1 MMYYLLQEI
10 FLELQCSKEVCI
22 MQINKISNQQQ
33 SFGKLLSGSSLKR
46 TLGPDRQDL
55 INKYNYIKSYIW
67 QESLHKMNYVD
78 IILDYSMGDGFY
90 GVIRNKERKIP
101 TMLKNYYCKVN
112 TSDNALKIFKDWVSQ
127 WNQRFA
133 K

>member
-1 MMYYLLQEI
+1 
-10 FLELQCSKEVCI
+10 

-46 TLGPDRQDL
+46 TLAPDRQDL

-101 TMLKNYYCKVN
+101 IMLKNYYCKVN

>member
-1 MMYYLLQEI
+1 MYYLLQEI

-33 SFGKLLSGSSLKR
+33 SFGKLLSGGSLKR
-46 TLGPDRQDL
+46 TLAPDRQDL
-55 INKYNYIKSYIW
+55 INKYNFIKSYIW
-67 QESLHKMNYVD
+67 QENLHKMNYVD

-90 GVIRNKERKIP
+90 GIIRNKERKIP
-101 TMLKNYYCKVN
+101 IMLKNYYCKIN
-112 TSDNALKIFKDWVSQ
+112 TSDNALKNFKDWVSQ